1 MAYRA
6 LWQDTRGGKIP
17 AAGSRAPAI
26 GHSLAFLQS
35 ARGPMKRPIRKAVF
49 PVGGLGT
56 RFLPATKAMPKE
68 MLPVVDKPL
77 IEYAVEEAKAA
88 GIEEFVFVT
97 GRGKSAIEDH
107 FDHSWE
113 LETSLYQ
120 RGKTELLE
128 ASRASLLKPG
138 QVAYTRQQEPLGL
151 GHAVWCA
158 RRIVG
163 DEPFA
168 VLLAD
173 DLVMADEPCLSQMVE
188 VYNETGGNIVA
199 VMDVPE
205 DQTDRYGIL
214 DVVSEEGR
222 LAKAKGL
229 VEKPKPAEAPST
241 LSIIGRY
248 ILQPEVMREL
258 DRQDTGAGGE
268 IQLTDAMSRT
278 IESVPFH
285 GLRFDGQRFDCGSK
299 EGFLEAQ
306 IAFALQREDLGEA
319 MADIL
324 SRYGESARLVAS

>member
-1 MAYRA
+1 
-6 LWQDTRGGKIP
+6 
-17 AAGSRAPAI
+17 
-26 GHSLAFLQS
+26 
-35 ARGPMKRPIRKAVF
+35 MKKTIRKAVF

-88 GIEEFVFVT
+88 GIEEFIFVT

-113 LETSLYQ
+113 LETALAKK
-120 RGKTELLE
+120 GKTEELE
-128 ASRASLLKPG
+128 ASRASLLRPG
-138 QVAYTRQQEPLGL
+138 QVAYTRQQDPLGL

-158 RRIVG
+158 RRITG

-173 DLVMADEPCLSQMVE
+173 DLVMADEPCLSQMIE

-199 VMDVPE
+199 VMDVPRS
-205 DQTDRYGIL
+205 QTDRYGIL

-222 LAKAKGL
+222 LAKARGL
-229 VEKPKPAEAPST
+229 VEKPKPDEAPST

-248 ILQPEVMREL
+248 ILQPEVMQEL
-258 DRQDTGAGGE
+258 GRQQTGAGGE
-268 IQLTDAMSRT
+268 IQLTDAMART
-278 IESVPFH
+278 IDRVPFH
-285 GLRFDGQRFDCGSK
+285 GLRFAGTRFDCGSK

-306 IAFALQREDLGEA
+306 IAFALQREDLGGA
-319 MADIL
+319 MAEIL
-324 SRYGESARLVAS
+324 SRYCVDARVAAS